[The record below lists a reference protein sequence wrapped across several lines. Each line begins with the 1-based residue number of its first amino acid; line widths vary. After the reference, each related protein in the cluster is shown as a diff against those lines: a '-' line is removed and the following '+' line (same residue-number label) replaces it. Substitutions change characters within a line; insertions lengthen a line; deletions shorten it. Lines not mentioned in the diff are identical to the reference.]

1 VEPAA
6 ARADAEALAERD
18 AECEQLR
25 TELTLARSQ
34 TAAAEAAL
42 RDGAGLRWEEKC
54 ARLEQV

>member
-1 VEPAA
+1 MESAA
-6 ARADAEALAERD
+6 ARVDAEALAERE
-18 AECEQLR
+18 AECERLR
-25 TELTLARSQ
+25 TELALTRSQ